1 MCKAIDNLI
10 EEGRVEGRVE
20 CRVEAIHNMLADGL
34 KNDKIIQ
41 YLNCTEEEIE
51 AVKAKSRH

>member
-10 EEGRVEGRVE
+10 EEG
-20 CRVEAIHNMLADGL
+20 RVEAIHNMLADGL